1 MNQPPDPE
9 KTSIWSRVWLR
20 PHSRWRLG
28 IPLGG
33 LLLFILGILFWG
45 GFNWALEA
53 SNTETFCIS
62 CHEMSAFIYPE
73 YQETIHYSNRTGVRA
88 SCPDCHVPHD
98 YGPKLSRKIHATNE
112 LYHKI
117 AGTIDTREKFEAER
131 RHMAERVWKSMKATD
146 SRECRNCH
154 EFQHMDFEQQERVSA
169 RRHERGFKAGETC
182 IDCHKGVA
190 HHLPQGY
197 EEEQEAMDTVE
208 GAQAVPGPSPPA
220 A

>member
-1 MNQPPDPE
+1 MNQAPHPK
-9 KTSIWSRVWLR
+9 KTSIWSRVWRL

-62 CHEMSAFIYPE
+62 CHEMRAFIYPE

-98 YGPKLSRKIHATNE
+98 YGPKLARKIQATNE

-117 AGTIDTREKFEAER
+117 AGTIGTRERFEAER
-131 RHMAERVWKSMKATD
+131 RNMAERVWRSMKATD

-154 EFQHMDFEQQERVSA
+154 EFHHMDFEQQERVSA

-197 EEEQEAMDTVE
+197 EEEQEAMGAVE
-208 GAQAVPGPSPPA
+208 GTQAVPGRSPPA